1 MTVPPDVLKA
11 FIEGKLGLTEA
22 SGVAAQIASD
32 PDLAAYVED
41 QKAFQAAL
49 ALPPLAWL
57 RRLRDRTAGQGV
69 SWIPAMAMTGGIVLG
84 VLLAATFGIA
94 TDMRSQGGTLIA
106 QGELAHMLNTALA
119 SDSESVPLDSAR
131 IGASFWSKNG
141 VFCRGFATQRNAQS
155 ALAGIACRERGGWH
169 IVAMAA
175 IEAADRSLT
184 GTISRAPARR
194 ISSRPGAGWRLVK
207 TNRRRDS
214 RFDRSARRPVDE
226 FPLRSNTSASPR

>member
-11 FIEGKLGLTEA
+11 FIEGKLGLQEA

-57 RRLRDRTAGQGV
+57 RRVGERTAGQSA
-69 SWIPAMAMTGGIVLG
+69 SWIPAMAMAAGIVLG
-84 VLLAATFGIA
+84 VILATSFGIA

-119 SDSESVPLDSAR
+119 SDAEALPLDRAR
-131 IGASFWSKNG
+131 VGASFWSKNG
-141 VFCRGFATQRNAQS
+141 VFCRDFTTQRNAQS
-155 ALAGIACRERGGWH
+155 ALAGIACRERGAWH

-175 IEAADRSLT
+175 TEAAESAGTLSVLPASVRAVMENLIVGEPLKEEAERQARSQ
-184 GTISRAPARR
+184 
-194 ISSRPGAGWRLVK
+194 GWR
-207 TNRRRDS
+207 
-214 RFDRSARRPVDE
+214 PQ
-226 FPLRSNTSASPR
+226 